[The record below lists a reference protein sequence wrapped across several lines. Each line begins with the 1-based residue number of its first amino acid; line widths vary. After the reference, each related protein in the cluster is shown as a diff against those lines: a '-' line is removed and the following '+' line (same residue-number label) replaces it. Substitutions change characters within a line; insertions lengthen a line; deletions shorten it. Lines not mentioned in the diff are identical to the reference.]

1 MSAGVG
7 GAAKCRAGPQL
18 GAPDL
23 MGHMSPSSRKTLEPL
38 VHLWKPGTGP
48 QLTKAPK
55 VTVRKVLAQG
65 QEDGTGLLGGAGM
78 RPALGTR
85 SDSSYQ
91 F

>member
-7 GAAKCRAGPQL
+7 GAAKCSAGPQL

-23 MGHMSPSSRKTLEPL
+23 MGHMSPNSRKTLEPL

-65 QEDGTGLLGGAGM
+65 QEDGTGLLG
-78 RPALGTR
+78 R
-85 SDSSYQ
+85 SRHETSPGHPQ
-91 F
+91 